1 MEKTV
6 LVTGANGMLATNII
20 EKLALAGYKVIG
32 TVRKGRSYRGE
43 GRENVTVVEAD
54 FYETSGVRM

>member
-32 TVRKGRSYRGE
+32 TRTGKRDGRG
-43 GRENVTVVEAD
+43 GG
-54 FYETSGVRM
+54 FQG